1 MFVSFNL
8 HPPLVLS
15 VTESLNI
22 THVAQGNKS
31 AILLQN
37 YKGKWVWCPWDIIHN
52 TGRANDEELYVQ
64 SLMEHVSQNKIL
76 TEIQRGL
83 LCISHPS
90 VILTISLQ
98 NTKIRMIVSR
108 ENIIFLSLDI
118 IVLFFVKIFILSM
131 YGTISSVDIDEQ
143 RIKFD
148 DGSYTGDIMR
158 HVSCCTLCNNSNDLT
173 RCCLVIKHFL
183 GFPLSWCLWWV
194 TMQ

>member
-64 SLMEHVSQNKIL
+64 SLMEYVSQNIIL
-76 TEIQRGL
+76 TEIQRGML
-83 LCISHPS
+83 KES
-90 VILTISLQ
+90 VPYTHGFHAQ
-98 NTKIRMIVSR
+98 TQCVKR
-108 ENIIFLSLDI
+108 NIIVLSWDT
-118 IVLFFVKIFILSM
+118 IVLFFVKNLNTDGSK
-131 YGTISSVDIDEQ
+131 SSVDIDEQ
-143 RIKFD
+143 CIKFD
-148 DGSYTGDIMR
+148 DGSYTGGY
-158 HVSCCTLCNNSNDLT
+158 NET
-173 RCCLVIKHFL
+173 RKLLYFV
-183 GFPLSWCLWWV
+183 
-194 TMQ
+194 

>member
-1 MFVSFNL
+1 
-8 HPPLVLS
+8 
-15 VTESLNI
+15 
-22 THVAQGNKS
+22 
-31 AILLQN
+31 
-37 YKGKWVWCPWDIIHN
+37 
-52 TGRANDEELYVQ
+52 
-64 SLMEHVSQNKIL
+64 MEHVSQNKIL

-98 NTKIRMIVSR
+98 NTKIRIR

-158 HVSCCTLCNNSNDLT
+158 HVSCCILCNNSNDLT
-173 RCCLVIKHFL
+173 RCCLGNHTLFEFSLFMVFIMSHHAIK
-183 GFPLSWCLWWV
+183 
-194 TMQ
+194 